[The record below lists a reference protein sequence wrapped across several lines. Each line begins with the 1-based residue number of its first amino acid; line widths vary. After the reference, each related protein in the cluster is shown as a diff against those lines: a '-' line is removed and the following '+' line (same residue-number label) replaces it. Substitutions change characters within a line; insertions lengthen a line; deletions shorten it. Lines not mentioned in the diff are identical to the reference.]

1 MLILATLV
9 VLTVQCLAVFWWND
23 PELIGICAGT
33 AILLLIV
40 RPSYG
45 RR

>member
-1 MLILATLV
+1 MRWAVLIIFAI
-9 VLTVQCLAVFWWND
+9 QCLAVFWWND
-23 PELIGICAGT
+23 TELMGICAGT

-40 RPSYG
+40 RPFYG